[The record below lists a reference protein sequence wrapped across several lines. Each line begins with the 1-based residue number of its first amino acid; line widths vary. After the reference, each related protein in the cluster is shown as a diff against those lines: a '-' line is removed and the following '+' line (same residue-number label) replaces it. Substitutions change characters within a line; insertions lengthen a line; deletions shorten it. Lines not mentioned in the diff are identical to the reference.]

1 MIVVDTN
8 IVSYFYLPTDYSQHE
23 MYLFHDE
30 SRYFNIL
37 IPFVPRHI
45 RTGRYRPQEE
55 PFETAL

>member
-37 IPFVPRHI
+37 IPSCLGTSALAGI
-45 RTGRYRPQEE
+45 GQEE
-55 PFETAL
+55 PFATAL